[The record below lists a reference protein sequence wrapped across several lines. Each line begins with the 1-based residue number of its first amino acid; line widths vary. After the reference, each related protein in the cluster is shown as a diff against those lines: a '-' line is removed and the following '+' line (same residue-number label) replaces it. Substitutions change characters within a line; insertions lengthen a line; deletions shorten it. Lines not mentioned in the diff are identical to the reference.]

1 MKDIFEAIESRV
13 KSPVFGYFVLS
24 MLAVNWK
31 PFFFLFFDDSSVTS
45 RFAYF
50 DHHSSYVTLL
60 VYPALLAA
68 FYSIFYPWV
77 QYIFIWISSK
87 PAHLKNLQNINAEHK
102 QLIEQQKLEN
112 VRSEQK
118 KKAELEVIERAK
130 RDQKIAEEITDEG
143 TREKVQSEIKNIRQE
158 NEEMSNNHLDIN
170 ADQLNIL
177 EKFSDLDGAVW
188 IDDLLEMSPFG
199 GVKTKYLVEELYSKD
214 FIEIYNNY
222 DNRTEYKL
230 TTKGMQVVVEKGYAK

>member
-1 MKDIFEAIESRV
+1 MKDIFEAIETRV

-45 RFAYF
+45 RFSYF
-50 DHHSSYVTLL
+50 DLHSSYTTLL

-68 FYSIFYPWV
+68 LYSIIYPWI
-77 QYIFIWISSK
+77 QYTFIWISSK

-102 QLIEQQKLEN
+102 QLIEHQKLERLRN
-112 VRSEQK
+112 EK
-118 KKAELEVIERAK
+118 KKEDELEAIERAK
-130 RDQKIAEEITDEG
+130 RDQKIVEEITDEG
-143 TREKVQSEIKNIRQE
+143 TREKVQSEIKSIRQE
-158 NEEMSNNHLDIN
+158 SKVMPNNLDIT

-188 IDDLLEMSPFG
+188 IDDLLEISPFG
-199 GVKTKYLVEELYSKD
+199 GVKTKYLVEELYSKN

-222 DNRTEYKL
+222 NNRTEYKL